1 MQIDLGILKTGEIK
15 VASLFRA
22 TLYFMQTCHIGR
34 R

>member
-22 TLYFMQTCHIGR
+22 TLYKQFVVGRCHN
-34 R
+34 